1 LIQNQAKSP
10 TPSNNRTRKITN
22 TLQQQ
27 TKDRFFFFLIIL
39 ITYSSKK
46 KKKKQKTELFS
57 PQPNQNPTKN
67 SNNRISI
74 ILKREKES
82 AAVET
87 IPVEKNDDGER
98 QERQ

>member
-1 LIQNQAKSP
+1 LHQL
-10 TPSNNRTRKITN
+10 RGRF
-22 TLQQQ
+22 
-27 TKDRFFFFLIIL
+27 FFFFLIFFN
-39 ITYSSKK
+39 YKKKKK

>member
-1 LIQNQAKSP
+1 LKIDSE
-10 TPSNNRTRKITN
+10 PSKITN

-27 TKDRFFFFLIIL
+27 TKDRIFFFLKIFIKF
-39 ITYSSKK
+39 SKKK